1 MARQAG
7 SAGIGLSLTHLVRSG
22 RNGVFSLA
30 RLRAFQPQSDI
41 GEFKKTGSTVGIA
54 DLLVVP
60 GAVSGRAPHG
70 GSGVDPHFFC
80 SGYGALQQIFA
91 FLTRRLFGHRQV
103 VEVYPECLDFPRIF
117 VVTSRSSYTPLML
130 CPSLKALITGTKS
143 KARTAQDCEKLSKN
157 CNQSQGLTSGTVAE
171 RLSRRRNRC
180 QGI

>member
-70 GSGVDPHFFC
+70 GPRVDPHFFC
-80 SGYGALQQIFA
+80 SRYGAFQQIFA

-103 VEVYPECLDFPRIF
+103 VEVYPECLDFPKVF
-117 VVTSRSSYTPLML
+117 VVTSRNFYHS
-130 CPSLKALITGTKS
+130 C
-143 KARTAQDCEKLSKN
+143 
-157 CNQSQGLTSGTVAE
+157 
-171 RLSRRRNRC
+171 
-180 QGI
+180 